1 MNGKFVVSDYYKKV
15 MYKTGDYGY
24 FLPDGNIMFVGR
36 IDNQVKINGHRIE
49 LQEINN
55 IVQSYN
61 SINKSISIVDKKHI
75 ICYFTA
81 DKSINISLL
90 KDFLK
95 KSLPYYMVP
104 FKLVQLSAFP
114 MTPNGKINTKE
125 LLNMLDYE
133 KSNSIKLPTNNTEH
147 TIYKLFS
154 DLLNINSFSVTDN
167 FFELGGD
174 SLSAIKLSLELSN
187 IFTKDVSVQDIFT
200 NPSVE
205 LLSNHIKA
213 LSPSTE
219 TIGIEKN
226 NADSSLA
233 SSAQR
238 RIYFASTIAGETS
251 ILYNTP
257 GGVIFD
263 KPLNTKKLESCIN
276 KLINRHESLRTK
288 FDVKDNEI
296 VQTVVEKIDFKL
308 EVLEKAIDVS
318 SLNDEFNNFI
328 KPFDLSKAPLFRL
341 KYINLSDGNSALFI
355 DMHHIIS
362 DGTSLTI
369 FVEELCKL
377 YNEEDLTPLNITYKD
392 FANYEN
398 TKLKNGSFKE
408 AEDFW
413 VNQFKDD
420 IPVLNMPTTYSRP
433 SVKTYSGSKIHSKID
448 FETTKKINTL
458 SKKLGITPYMLLLSV
473 YYILL
478 SKYTA
483 QEDII
488 VGTPVVGRDTPELY
502 NIIGM
507 FVNSLPIRAKI
518 DFTLSFKEFL
528 NNIKDICLKDFKYQD
543 YPFDELVDKLNI
555 PRDTSRTPLFD
566 TMFIYQNNG
575 IPQINFKDIKSRYY
589 IPDTNISKFDLSLEI
604 IPIDNELQLSFEYC
618 TKLFEKSF
626 IENFANHYSNI
637 LHVVLDNLDIKLS
650 SIDMLSEKE
659 RNTILYDF
667 NNTKMD
673 YPKEK
678 TISQLFEEQVERTP
692 DNIAV
697 VFEDKKLTY
706 KELNEKS
713 NSLAHYLR
721 NSGIS
726 RNDIVGIMMNRSL
739 EMIIS
744 IIAVLKSGGAYLLID
759 NNLPSDRVEYMLNNC
774 NTKLLILDY
783 DYKVNFVNKI
793 NPSDMAL
800 TNSIDNLDIV
810 NSPNDSFAII
820 YTSGSTGKPK
830 GVLLHH
836 TGIINLAFSFDKL
849 MDFSVLKNQLG
860 FSSVSFDMF
869 AVELFCSILLGR
881 TLFLLNEEELKNP
894 SKISK
899 KIIDNNIDFLI
910 TTPTKIELL
919 LSNSETAKSLKILKG
934 FQLGGEV
941 LSPSLYKKISS
952 CTNAKIYN
960 GYGPTE
966 ITACCSNKLVTASDD
981 INIGTPNPNVQIY
994 ILDKFLIPCP
1004 IGVPG
1009 EIFVSGVGVS
1019 NGYIN
1024 DSVKTSAAFLK
1035 NAFLNG
1041 NMYRTGDIGKFNK
1054 TGEIEYIGRNDFQIK
1069 LRGLRIEL
1077 SEIEKQFLSID
1088 YITNCVVLADKT
1100 KTYLKAFFTA
1110 TDELNIP
1117 AIRKQLL
1124 EKLPKYM
1131 VPNYIFQIDSIPITS
1146 NGKIDRKKLDEYKCE
1161 IIDNNTTYIEPETET
1176 QKLFCSI
1183 WEDILKTKV
1192 GIDNDL
1198 FELGA
1203 DSLSAIKFKV
1213 EALNNNI
1220 DIPYADIFKYK
1231 TIRKLSE
1238 KKSKTIE
1245 SIPLESYDYT
1255 KINRLLKNNRLRLNY
1270 KITHRKN
1277 NNILLFGSNGF
1288 VGMHIINSFI
1298 KNDSGNIY
1306 CVMRD
1311 KNNNSAL
1318 DRFINT
1324 LHFYFG
1330 NTLDAYIN
1338 KRIFIIKGNI
1348 SKENFD
1354 MSKNNFEN
1362 IANNT
1367 SIVINAAANVKHYGN
1382 FDKFKNINIDST
1394 INVINYCKKY
1404 NKRLLHLS
1412 TLSISGNMFLDG
1424 PMPLKDINKSEKI
1437 YFAENN
1443 LFINQSLDN
1452 VYTRSKFEAE
1462 KIILDNIADG
1472 LDAKI
1477 LRLGNI
1483 TSRFCDGIFQI
1494 NPEDNAF
1501 VNRFKSIM
1509 ELKVIPKS
1517 LLEQEVEFTPVDLCS
1532 EAIVKIMQY
1541 NSTIISVVHVYNS
1554 NHIKIS
1560 KILKIL
1566 NELNIK
1572 IDTCSDEQFSSLVTS
1587 SNSKSKITGIVNDLT
1602 PDKRLKYSSNIRV
1615 KSNLS
1620 VDYLAKCN
1628 FRWKK
1633 INKVYIQNYF
1643 KYLININF
1651 FKGE

>member
-1 MNGKFVVSDYYKKV
+1 MIH
-15 MYKTGDYGY
+15 
-24 FLPDGNIMFVGR
+24 LGR
-36 IDNQVKINGHRIE
+36 TDFQVKVNGHRIE
-49 LQEINN
+49 LEEIENCILSLKN
-55 IVQSYN
+55 IDKCVVIKNALDGHEFLCAYIVSLSDVNLN
-61 SINKSISIVDKKHI
+61 SIRAILTKKLPSYMI
-75 ICYFTA
+75 PQYFVKLS
-81 DKSINISLL
+81 D
-90 KDFLK
+90 
-95 KSLPYYMVP
+95 LPY
-104 FKLVQLSAFP
+104 
-114 MTPNGKINTKE
+114 TPNGKIDRKQLPVPSFQSRGKEIIESRNSIDSTLIKILQE
-125 LLNMLDYE
+125 LLTIENI
-133 KSNSIKLPTNNTEH
+133 SIDDS
-147 TIYKLFS
+147 I
-154 DLLNINSFSVTDN
+154 
-167 FFELGGD
+167 FELGGD
-174 SLSAIKLSLELSN
+174 SLTAISLCAKIYSELNVQIFVKDILENPVIKDLSDFISSKANTLNKRVISSAPEAPYYI
-187 IFTKDVSVQDIFT
+187 
-200 NPSVE
+200 
-205 LLSNHIKA
+205 
-213 LSPSTE
+213 
-219 TIGIEKN
+219 
-226 NADSSLA
+226 A
-233 SSAQR
+233 SSAQSR
-238 RIYFASTIAGETS
+238 MYYASKVSGDDS
-251 ILYNTP
+251 ILYNIS
-257 GGVIFD
+257 GGLILD
-263 KPLNTKKLESCIN
+263 KMPDEKKLQTAFN
-276 KLINRHESLRTK
+276 KLIEHQPSLRTY
-288 FDVKDNEI
+288 FELNNENV
-296 VQTVVEKIDFKL
+296 VQKICDKIDFKL
-308 EVLEKAIDVS
+308 DISDDSIPESKIDQSFKV
-318 SLNDEFNNFI
+318 FNS
-328 KPFDLSKAPLFRL
+328 PFNLSEAPLFRAKL
-341 KYINLSDGNSALFI
+341 IKLDDGKAFLMI
-355 DMHHIIS
+355 AMHHIIS
-362 DGTSLTI
+362 DGTSLSILAQELSKFYNDETI
-369 FVEELCKL
+369 DKL
-377 YNEEDLTPLNITYKD
+377 SIDYKD
-392 FANYEN
+392 YSVWEN
-398 TKLKNGSFKE
+398 NAISSGELKD
-408 AEDFW
+408 AEDYW
-413 VNQFKDD
+413 LSQFNED
-420 IPVLNMPTTYSRP
+420 IPVLNMPITGDRP
-433 SVKTYSGSKIHSKID
+433 LVQSFDGN
-448 FETTKKINTL
+448 KINYILDKEITE
-458 SKKLGITPYMLLLSV
+458 KLFSISQNLGVTPYMLLLSV

-478 SKYTA
+478 YKYTA
-483 QEDII
+483 QEDIV
-488 VGTPVVGRDTPELY
+488 VGTPIINRNSAELY

-507 FVNSLPIRAKI
+507 FVNSLPLKTNIDSNLSFI
-518 DFTLSFKEFL
+518 DFLKQ
-528 NNIKDICLKDFKYQD
+528 IKSICLDAYKYQN
-543 YPFDELVDKLNI
+543 YPFDKLVANLNLT
-555 PRDTSRTPLFD
+555 RDTSRNPLFD

-575 IPQINFKDIKSRYY
+575 YSPAEFNDIKTKYY
-589 IPDTNISKFDLSLEI
+589 VPNSNISKFDLSLEV
-604 IPIDNELQLSFEYC
+604 IPENDILNLSFEYA

-626 IENFANHYSNI
+626 IENLANHYSNI

-650 SIDMLSEKE
+650 SINMLSEKE
-659 RNTILYDF
+659 KNTILYDF

-673 YPKEK
+673 YPKDK
-678 TISQLFEEQVERTP
+678 TIVELFEEQVEKTP
-692 DNIAV
+692 NNIAV

-759 NNLPSDRVEYMLNNC
+759 NNLPSDRVAYMLNNC

-793 NPSDMAL
+793 NPSDMTL
-800 TNSIDNLDIV
+800 TNSMDNLDVV
-810 NSPNDSFAII
+810 NSPNDNFAII

-849 MDFSVLKNQLG
+849 MNFSVLKNQLG

-952 CTNAKIYN
+952 CTDAKIYN

-966 ITACCSNKLVTASDD
+966 ITACCSNKLVTSSND
-981 INIGTPNPNVQIY
+981 ISIGTPNPNVQIY

-1024 DSVKTSAAFLK
+1024 DSAKTSAAFLK

-1088 YITNCVVLADKT
+1088 YITNCVVLTDKT

-1124 EKLPKYM
+1124 KKLPKYM

-1238 KKSKTIE
+1238 RKSKTIE

-1255 KINRLLKNNRLRLNY
+1255 KINKLLKNNKLRLNY
-1270 KITHRKN
+1270 KITHSKN

-1348 SKENFD
+1348 TKENFD

-1483 TSRFCDGIFQI
+1483 TSRFCDGVFQI

-1501 VNRFKSIM
+1501 VSRFKSIV
-1509 ELKVIPKS
+1509 ELKVLPKS

-1541 NSTIISVVHVYNS
+1541 NSKIISVVHVYDS
-1554 NHIKIS
+1554 NHIKTS

-1572 IDTCSDEQFSSLVTS
+1572 INTCSDEEFANLVTS

-1602 PDKRLKYSSNIRV
+1602 PDKKLKYSSNIKV

-1620 VDYLAKCN
+1620 IDYLAKCN

-1633 INKVYIQNYF
+1633 INKTYIEKYF

-1651 FKGE
+1651 FREV